1 MSSEKA
7 FRRSQAAATAGGS
20 GDGVPR
26 PPRYLRH
33 SVILSKKS
41 ASICEIHPPQYCPSS
56 AMLLLR
62 TGYGGRVCGSN
73 PVFKIKNPSQNA
85 QKLLKVNKG
94 QLSLVDTPRGVC
106 QSTCQ
111 NRPHKNA
118 KVLIFNGIIRF
129 LTVKLMSYFTPKN
142 LRFMPY
148 FLRNQFIN
156 IIQSFCLR
164 RITRICRVA
173 LSLMGLI
180 NRPIAVPSPLATSK
194 RGEDGRG
201 EGQGSSEHSERQLLC
216 CSPVGKLTLNSP
228 GSQLHNSEFWL
239 CVCHQSC
246 KSYCP

>member
-56 AMLLLR
+56 AMLLWR

-111 NRPHKNA
+111 NRPQKNA
-118 KVLIFNGIIRF
+118 KAFIFNGIIRF
-129 LTVKLMSYFTPKN
+129 LTVKIMSYFTPKKP
-142 LRFMPY
+142 RFMNG
-148 FLRNQFIN
+148 FRQRQFVN
-156 IIQSFCLR
+156 IIQRFCVCSCQPLR
-164 RITRICRVA
+164 PHFF
-173 LSLMGLI
+173 LF
-180 NRPIAVPSPLATSK
+180 PLAFLIHSLPRRSATKKGQPSVGLAK
-194 RGEDGRG
+194 
-201 EGQGSSEHSERQLLC
+201 EGQLTRLSTAQLRIPALRL
-216 CSPVGKLTLNSP
+216 SPIL
-228 GSQLHNSEFWL
+228 
-239 CVCHQSC
+239 
-246 KSYCP
+246 